1 MAYPAVISLKQ
12 TIHHLL
18 YSSHISIL
26 SPTRQTLQD
35 AHKQLT
41 FMQQSLT
48 RPIDINCGSKK
59 RSKELEKNYIEEL
72 EKPNSEEDNSAE
84 IVTNS
89 AVKMVGLS
97 DAIADMKDHL
107 LRITRP
113 DYFGCAG
120 NMSNQMFILFRDGWC
135 STDQKSMSSEVK
147 LGQHLVASMRGRR
160 YIVALDDVR
169 DTEILARL
177 RSWLPEQNNGSIV
190 LVTTGMAEVTEFDES
205 FFLFE
210 ILVVLNEAI
219 NWRCIKGLIESRG
232 WVVTAAFE
240 EAGKKIVGN
249 CGGFRIVVAKVMV
262 ALLRSEKSLNLWNK
276 LAQIK
281 MIPFSRLMM
290 RYWR

>member
-1 MAYPAVISLKQ
+1 
-12 TIHHLL
+12 
-18 YSSHISIL
+18 
-26 SPTRQTLQD
+26 
-35 AHKQLT
+35 
-41 FMQQSLT
+41 
-48 RPIDINCGSKK
+48 
-59 RSKELEKNYIEEL
+59 
-72 EKPNSEEDNSAE
+72 
-84 IVTNS
+84 
-89 AVKMVGLS
+89 
-97 DAIADMKDHL
+97 
-107 LRITRP
+107 
-113 DYFGCAG
+113 
-120 NMSNQMFILFRDGWC
+120 
-135 STDQKSMSSEVK
+135 MSSEVK